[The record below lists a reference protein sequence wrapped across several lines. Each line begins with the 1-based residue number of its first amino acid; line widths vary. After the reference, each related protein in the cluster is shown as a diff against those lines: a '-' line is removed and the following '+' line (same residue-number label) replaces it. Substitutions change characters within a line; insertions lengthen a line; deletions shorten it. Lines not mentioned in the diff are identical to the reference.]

1 MIELLQIN
9 LPSKRRCELGC
20 FLNVK
25 KRRDIMA
32 FKSNAMKQLL
42 AECSV
47 SICDNIDFILPKGGV
62 LYSLLN
68 SRW

>member
-1 MIELLQIN
+1 MRIWLFPE
-9 LPSKRRCELGC
+9 C
-20 FLNVK
+20 K
-25 KRRDIMA
+25 KRRGIIA

>member
-1 MIELLQIN
+1 MRIWLFPE
-9 LPSKRRCELGC
+9 C
-20 FLNVK
+20 K
-25 KRRDIMA
+25 KRRDIIV

-68 SRW
+68 SWW